1 MRVTI
6 NRSEKQSKEK
16 TGLFSSRIKT
26 SYIVQAVVEFSETE
40 IAIVRKSNLGNTV
53 LYHEHFDTLE
63 EFYKSRDI
71 PYKDEVV
78 NFYLTIDK
86 LIAEPF
92 QRGFDTPLQANQF
105 ENKLK
110 SDILPTL
117 KSFIQ
122 ENIEAR
128 DSAEAK
134 SETLSFEWRRKRRG
148 RPASI

>member
-6 NRSEKQSKEK
+6 NRSEQQSKEK
-16 TGLFSSRIKT
+16 TGFFSSKIKT

-40 IAIVRKSNLGNTV
+40 LAIVRTCKLGNTV
-53 LYHEHFDTLE
+53 LYHEHFDKLE
-63 EFYKSRDI
+63 AYYKEHDF
-71 PYKDEVV
+71 PYKEEVV

-110 SDILPTL
+110 SDILPAV
-117 KSFIQ
+117 KSLIQ

-128 DSAEAK
+128 DSAESK
-134 SETLSFEWRRKRRG
+134 SETFEL
-148 RPASI
+148 